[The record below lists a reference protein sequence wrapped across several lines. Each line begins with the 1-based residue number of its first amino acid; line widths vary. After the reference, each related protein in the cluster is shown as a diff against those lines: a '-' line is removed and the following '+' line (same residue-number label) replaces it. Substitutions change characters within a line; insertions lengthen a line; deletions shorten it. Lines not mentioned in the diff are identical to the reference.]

1 MKLVTLLVKV
11 EGAKH
16 MSSND
21 YFRFVTQELVKK
33 MDAPKQEKKQ
43 KEKEKHQLHGKWFGV
58 LPFAFKL
65 FFRSRKK

>member
-1 MKLVTLLVKV
+1 
-11 EGAKH
+11 

-33 MDAPKQEKKQ
+33 MDAPKQKK
-43 KEKEKHQLHGKWFGV
+43 KPKDKEKHQLHGKWFGV

-65 FFRSRKK
+65 LFRRKR

>member
-1 MKLVTLLVKV
+1 
-11 EGAKH
+11 

-33 MDAPKQEKKQ
+33 MDTPKPEKKL

-65 FFRSRKK
+65 LFRRKK

>member
-1 MKLVTLLVKV
+1 
-11 EGAKH
+11 

-33 MDAPKQEKKQ
+33 MVAPKQEKKQ